1 MVESTES
8 YYLSEKETINQISF
22 NQSQDAVAVATN
34 IGFKIYSLYPFDLRV
49 KRILNYGLR
58 AIQMVG
64 ITNFILLVPS
74 GEGRPEYTS
83 DSVLL
88 WDDKNHKVI
97 QTFKFTENV

>member
-1 MVESTES
+1 
-8 YYLSEKETINQISF
+8 
-22 NQSQDAVAVATN
+22 
-34 IGFKIYSLYPFDLRV
+34 
-49 KRILNYGLR
+49 
-58 AIQMVG
+58 MVG